1 MPSPLLKWAA
11 AILNFFLSGLGYVI
25 AVPEKRVLGILW
37 TLAAV
42 ILTYV
47 EQVAINQETNMRA
60 FSAMFVG
67 VFILNT
73 AFAIDGYREAKKFHG

>member
-1 MPSPLLKWAA
+1 MKWAA
-11 AILNFFLSGLGYVI
+11 AILNFFLSGLGYVL
-25 AVPEKRVLGILW
+25 AVPEKRLLGILW

-47 EQVAINQETNMRA
+47 EQFAIDQETNMRA

-73 AFAIDGYREAKKFHG
+73 AFAIDGYRESKKLHG

>member
-1 MPSPLLKWAA
+1 MKWAA
-11 AILNFFLSGLGYVI
+11 AIANFFLSGLGYVI
-25 AVPEKRVLGILW
+25 AVPEKRLLGILW
-37 TLAAV
+37 TVAAV

-47 EQVAINQETNMRA
+47 EQFAINQETNMRA

-73 AFAIDGYREAKKFHG
+73 AFAIDGYREAKKIHG